1 MAEYYLKYP
10 SLFAD
15 WTRPYRPPH
24 TTLKR
29 DSDPDLNKAGL
40 PLGSTYTCIY
50 ARSLSYAT
58 STHVFSKRTVLALAI
73 SIKLSVFQFLV
84 INVFSHKDC
93 YIVLYCFNCCSIKH
107 LQPNTFYNQVRK
119 RKK

>member
-29 DSDPDLNKAGL
+29 DSDPDLNKAGPPWGQPIPVSMQGAYRTL
-40 PLGSTYTCIY
+40 LVLMY
-50 ARSLSYAT
+50 SLREL
-58 STHVFSKRTVLALAI
+58 F
-73 SIKLSVFQFLV
+73 
-84 INVFSHKDC
+84 
-93 YIVLYCFNCCSIKH
+93 
-107 LQPNTFYNQVRK
+107 
-119 RKK
+119 